1 MNKKVAHIEA
11 FTTELDL
18 EEELKG
24 LVKYG
29 KPRMSFLDRGWH
41 CRIEMNTH
49 AEGCSFDVK
58 SDFDLPT
65 PSAALAQCKERAE
78 KAVATIAGS
87 I

>member
-1 MNKKVAHIEA
+1 MTKKVAHIEA
-11 FTTELDL
+11 FTPEIDL

-29 KPRMSFLDRGWH
+29 KPHLSLLDRGWH
-41 CRIEMNTH
+41 CNIDMNTH

-58 SDFDLPT
+58 SDFGLPT
-65 PSAALAQCKERAE
+65 PSDALIQCKERAV